1 MGGSVKWGFKL
12 DCLLVCCRPQKRCD
26 ERFNRVQSGH
36 IQREREGNF
45 ERLFERGID
54 CCPEQVKGSKIVGI
68 ETPCQGS
75 AVLV

>member
-1 MGGSVKWGFKL
+1 M
-12 DCLLVCCRPQKRCD
+12 
-26 ERFNRVQSGH
+26 QSGH

-54 CCPEQVKGSKIVGI
+54 CCSEQVKGSKIVGI